1 MGDTLRF
8 SSRLQRWGLYCLT
21 SSVNKAVIYLW
32 LLNQKKKIPKS
43 VLLRHTK
50 QPSTRI
56 FIWNQRRSSLS
67 APVTSLTSVDSFG
80 KNPLK
85 SGAVSERFCPLRSPF
100 SRLGTSELL
109 PSLWIYLHCRISS
122 RWKCFIFLLHVSRGG
137 HFLSGSIQDSSF
149 VHDGYTAWAK
159 NGQRRTSRNGD
170 ALWFDDTEKWIL
182 GMRSCLLLGSQG
194 HLGVFMNK

>member
-122 RWKCFIFLLHVSRGG
+122 RCFRCS
-137 HFLSGSIQDSSF
+137 
-149 VHDGYTAWAK
+149 
-159 NGQRRTSRNGD
+159 TSRFRNSSSCFH
-170 ALWFDDTEKWIL
+170 ALAQRFFAEVCQCRQSEIRTFVSSKVRI
-182 GMRSCLLLGSQG
+182 S
-194 HLGVFMNK
+194 